1 VPKDRKSAPAAPA
14 EPSRDA
20 LQLFHP
26 AVRDWFTAV
35 FAAPTR
41 PQITGW
47 PAIARG
53 ESTLILAPTGTGKTL
68 AAFLWCIN
76 RIMFS
81 PVPAQ
86 PQRCR
91 VLYISPIKALA
102 VDVERN
108 LRAPLV
114 GIAQAAQRRGA
125 GHHLPS
131 VAIRTGDTPPGERAR
146 FQRHPADILI
156 TTPESLYLLL
166 TSNARDALRSV
177 EVVVIDEIHAIVP
190 TKRGSHLALSIERL
204 EHLVG
209 RPLQR
214 IGLSATQRPLEEV
227 ARFLGGA
234 DVAKQKESQ
243 QAADGEAATRD
254 RQKTVAA
261 EDSESSVGEISPPQ
275 AVTETAHHVPEEA
288 LAEFEAPACAP
299 VYRPI
304 TIVNA
309 SEPKRFDLRVEVPVE
324 DMAKL
329 AELDNLPSGPA
340 SQAPLRRSIWS
351 AIHPQLLEQI
361 RAHRSTLIFVNSR
374 RLAERISGAINEL
387 AGETLVRAHHGSVAV
402 AQRKE
407 IEDRLKL
414 GTLRGIVATSSL
426 ELGIDMGAIDLVLQ
440 IESPPS
446 VASGMQR
453 VGRASHN
460 VGATSN
466 AVIFPKFRADLL
478 ACAAIT
484 RAMYQGQVES
494 VHYPRNPLD
503 VLAQQIVAIV
513 SLEEWTV
520 EALFALVRAAAP
532 YAALTRTIF
541 DSVLDMLSGRY
552 PSDEFADLRPRLTW
566 DRLTNK
572 LTSRQGSQRVAIIN
586 GGTIPDRGL
595 YGVFLAGA
603 VRGARV
609 GELDEEMVFE
619 SRQGDTIILGAS
631 TWRIEEIS
639 HNQVLV
645 SPAPGEPGRMP
656 FWKGEAAG
664 RPAEFGRKIGE
675 MTRELVRL
683 PRPVAFAK
691 LVAEH
696 SLDSNA
702 AENLLKYL
710 EEQSAATA
718 RIPSDEDIVIEI
730 CRDEMGDRR
739 VCVLTPFG
747 TPIHAP
753 WCMAVTAK
761 LRAERGLEVASMW
774 SDDGFVLRVPDSD
787 ETIRSED
794 LLPAPAE
801 FKELVLRQ
809 LGSTALFAAK
819 FREAAGRALLLPKR
833 RPGMRAPLW
842 QQRKRASDLLAVAAQ
857 FSTFPMLLEAYREC
871 LRDVFDLPAAASILA
886 AIERGAIRVTHVES
900 DKPSPFAASLL
911 FSYVANYIY
920 EGDAPLA
927 ERRAQALSIDQS
939 QLAELLGDSDLRE
952 LLDAAA
958 LEEVEA
964 RLQSLEPEYR
974 ARHADGVHDL
984 LLKLGD
990 LSETEI
996 VARSETPEIAAAIP
1010 ELVNARRAVRVRVGV
1025 GGDAR
1030 YIAVEYASRYR
1041 DALGTPLPPGLAEVF
1056 LAGSADPLREIL
1068 RRYARTHGP
1077 FTTAEVAT
1085 RYGLAPAM
1093 VETALHALHGL
1104 GRLREGEF
1112 RPGGTHRE
1120 WCDPEVLQQIRRKSL
1135 ARLRREI
1142 EPVEQKTF
1150 TRLAAR
1156 WQGVTVRRRGLD
1168 ALLDTVE
1175 NLQGA
1180 ALLASELERE
1190 ILPARIAEYRHGDL
1204 DTVMASGQV
1213 VWVGVEQVGDR
1224 DGRVALYLTE
1234 SLPLLL
1240 PPQELRSGVLVDG
1253 GAAQLSEKAV
1263 HILEFLAKNGASF
1276 FAGIHAA
1283 LGGGFPGET
1292 RDALWELVW
1301 SGQIT
1306 NDTFHPVRDL
1316 LRPRETKHER
1326 GANFAGGTPG
1336 SPEFLRRLRS
1346 RTSGGGPAQG
1356 RWSLIRPATS
1366 AGVRAE
1372 APLVDHVAGDAPQA
1386 AASWP
1391 ITVTQWSANM
1401 AQQLLV
1407 RHGIVLRETAIAE
1420 NIPRGYPTIYPALKT
1435 MEDSGWVRRGMF
1447 VAGLGAAQFAMP
1459 GAVDMLR
1466 SLRSEPQ
1473 TAEVLFLAATDPAN
1487 PYGTLLPWPRK
1498 DLQDSVDGEAAPN
1511 PDREAVDSGAK
1522 KSPIGRKSA
1531 EEIRAFVPSATSALS
1546 LPAMSRTRGAGV
1558 ILING
1563 ELAAFFRRMNPAVRV
1578 FLPESEPQLT
1588 HFARELAKKFAEVA
1602 IRRQGRKTGLL
1613 IGSLNEVVARE
1624 HFLARFL
1631 EEAGFV
1637 NTALGFQMRR
1647 VTPIAMAE
1655 AQDAADTAAREEAAN
1670 DNDLDDADPK
1680 ITGTA

>member
-1 VPKDRKSAPAAPA
+1 VSNSL
-14 EPSRDA
+14 E
-20 LQLFHP
+20 LFHP

-41 PQITGW
+41 PQFTGW
-47 PAIARG
+47 PAIAHN

-76 RIMFS
+76 RIMFT
-81 PVPAQ
+81 PPPTEA
-86 PQRCR
+86 QRCR

-114 GIAQAAQRRGA
+114 GIAQAAQRLGA
-125 GHHLPS
+125 EFHPPTIS
-131 VAIRTGDTPPGERAR
+131 IRTGDTPPVERAR

-156 TTPESLYLLL
+156 TTPESLYFLL
-166 TSNARDALRSV
+166 TSNAREALRSV

-204 EHLVG
+204 EHLVR

-234 DVAKQKESQ
+234 DLSVQKSSPAAMAAKQKAKEKSAIAGPPVSVTDEAEPSQ
-243 QAADGEAATRD
+243 
-254 RQKTVAA
+254 
-261 EDSESSVGEISPPQ
+261 SE
-275 AVTETAHHVPEEA
+275 VPEEA
-288 LAEFEAPACAP
+288 LSEFESAAFAP

-304 TIVNA
+304 TIIDA
-309 SEPKRFDLRVEVPVE
+309 SEPKRLDLRVEVPVE

-329 AELDNLPSGPA
+329 HELDDLPSGPA
-340 SQAPLRRSIWS
+340 SQRPVRRSIWS
-351 AIHPQLLEQI
+351 AIHPKLLEQI

-387 AGETLVRAHHGSVAV
+387 AGEILVRAHHGSVAV

-426 ELGIDMGAIDLVLQ
+426 ELGIDMGAIDLVIQ

-466 AVIFPKFRADLL
+466 AIIYPKFRADLV

-484 RAMYQGQVES
+484 RAMYLGQVES

-513 SLEEWTV
+513 SLEDWAV
-520 EALFALVRAAAP
+520 ENLFDLIRRSAP
-532 YAALTRTIF
+532 YAALTRSIF

-566 DRLTNK
+566 DRVGNK

-603 VRGARV
+603 SRGARV

-639 HNQVLV
+639 HNQVIV

-683 PRPVAFAK
+683 PRPVAFTK
-691 LVAEH
+691 LVEEH
-696 SLDSNA
+696 SLDANA

-710 EEQSAATA
+710 EDQAAATG
-718 RIPSDEDIVIEI
+718 RIPSDEDVVIEI

-761 LRAERGLEVASMW
+761 LRAERGLEVESMW

-787 ETIRSED
+787 KIIRPEE
-794 LLPAPAE
+794 LLPTPAE
-801 FKELVLRQ
+801 FKDLVLRQ
-809 LGSTALFAAK
+809 LGSTSLFAAK

-842 QQRKRASDLLAVAAQ
+842 QQRKRAADLLAVASQ
-857 FSTFPMLLEAYREC
+857 FSTFPILLEAYREC
-871 LRDVFDLPAAASILA
+871 VRDVFDLPAAANILA
-886 AIERGAIRVTHVES
+886 AIQRGTIRVSHVES

-939 QLAELLGDSDLRE
+939 QLEELLGDSDLRE

-958 LEEVEA
+958 LDEVEA

-974 ARHADGVHDL
+974 ARHVDGVHDL

-990 LSETEI
+990 LSESEI
-996 VARSETPEIAAAIP
+996 VARSETPEIATTINDLA
-1010 ELVNARRAVRVRVGV
+1010 NSRRAVRARIA
-1025 GGDAR
+1025 GDFR

-1056 LAGSADPLREIL
+1056 LGKSEGPLREIL

-1077 FTTAEVAT
+1077 FTTADVAA
-1085 RYGLAPAM
+1085 RYGLP
-1093 VETALHALHGL
+1093 TATVAAALRALHGIGKL
-1104 GRLREGEF
+1104 LEGEF

-1142 EPVEQKTF
+1142 EPVEQRTF
-1150 TRLAAR
+1150 ARLAAR
-1156 WQGVTVRRRGLD
+1156 WQGVAVRRRGLD

-1180 ALLASELERE
+1180 AVLASELERE
-1190 ILPARIAEYRHGDL
+1190 ILPARIADYHHGDL
-1204 DTVMASGQV
+1204 DTVIASGQV
-1213 VWVGVEQVGDR
+1213 VWVGVEQIGDR

-1240 PPQELRSGVLVDG
+1240 PPQELRGEG
-1253 GAAQLSEKAV
+1253 TTPSEKASQ
-1263 HILEFLAKNGASF
+1263 ILEFLGKSGASF

-1283 LGGGFPGET
+1283 LGGGFPTET

-1306 NDTFHPVRDL
+1306 NDTFHPLRDL

-1326 GANFAGGTPG
+1326 GATFGGGAPG

-1346 RTSGGGPAQG
+1346 RTAGGGPAQG
-1356 RWSLIRPATS
+1356 RWSLIRQHVSSEPGS
-1366 AGVRAE
+1366 AA
-1372 APLVDHVAGDAPQA
+1372 
-1386 AASWP
+1386 P
-1391 ITVTQWSANM
+1391 ITVTQWSANI

-1435 MEDSGWVRRGMF
+1435 MEDRGWVRRGMF

-1459 GAVDMLR
+1459 SAVDMLR

-1473 TAEVLFLAATDPAN
+1473 TPEVLFLAATDPAN

-1498 DLQDSVDGEAAPN
+1498 DFDQAETPGLATEASNSPTDVRSTA
-1511 PDREAVDSGAK
+1511 RAVANIASASKKTGAEVR
-1522 KSPIGRKSA
+1522 GL
-1531 EEIRAFVPSATSALS
+1531 ATAASSNSIS
-1546 LPAMSRTRGAGV
+1546 LPSISRTRGAGV

-1578 FLPESEPQLT
+1578 FLPESEPELT
-1588 HFARELAKKFAEVA
+1588 HFARKLSEKFAEVA

-1613 IGSLNEVVARE
+1613 IGSINDVVARE
-1624 HFLARFL
+1624 HFLALFL

-1637 NTALGFQMRR
+1637 NTTWGFQMRR
-1647 VTPIAMAE
+1647 VTPIAMAS
-1655 AQDAADTAAREEAAN
+1655 DAAKEAADGASA
-1670 DNDLDDADPK
+1670 DNDAEEIDAE

>member
-1 VPKDRKSAPAAPA
+1 VPKDRKHASDESSA
-14 EPSRDA
+14 DA
-20 LQLFHP
+20 LSLFHP
-26 AVRDWFTAV
+26 AVQDWFAAV
-35 FAAPTR
+35 FPAPTR
-41 PQITGW
+41 PQTAGW

-81 PVPAQ
+81 AVPAEQ
-86 PQRCR
+86 QRCR

-114 GIAQAAQRRGA
+114 GIAQAAQRLGA
-125 GHHLPS
+125 DYHLPS
-131 VAIRTGDTPPGERAR
+131 VSIRTGDTPPAERAR

-190 TKRGSHLALSIERL
+190 TKRGSHLALSVERL

-209 RPLQR
+209 RPVQR

-234 DVAKQKESQ
+234 DLARQKET
-243 QAADGEAATRD
+243 QASVDAIAARRD
-254 RQKTVAA
+254 KKKTVAA
-261 EDSESSVGEISPPQ
+261 APAEKLDAEIPATGP
-275 AVTETAHHVPEEA
+275 ATEAAHDVPEEA
-288 LAEFEAPACAP
+288 LTEFESPAFAPI
-299 VYRPI
+299 YRPI
-304 TIVNA
+304 TIVDA
-309 SEPKRFDLRVEVPVE
+309 GELKRLDLRVEVPVE
-324 DMAKL
+324 DMA
-329 AELDNLPSGPA
+329 ELDDLPSGPA
-340 SQAPLRRSIWS
+340 SQGPVRRSIWS
-351 AIHPQLLEQI
+351 AIHPKLLEQI

-387 AGETLVRAHHGSVAV
+387 AGEILVRAHHGSVAV

-426 ELGIDMGAIDLVLQ
+426 ELGIDMGAIDLVIQ

-466 AVIFPKFRADLL
+466 AIIFPKFRADLV

-520 EALFALVRAAAP
+520 EALFDLVRAAAP
-532 YAALTRTIF
+532 YAALTRSIF
-541 DSVLDMLSGRY
+541 DGVLDMLSGRY

-566 DRLTNK
+566 DRITNK
-572 LTSRQGSQRVAIIN
+572 LTSRQGSQRIAIIN

-603 VRGARV
+603 SRGARV

-639 HNQVLV
+639 HNQVIV

-683 PRPVAFAK
+683 PRPVAFTK
-691 LVAEH
+691 LVEEH
-696 SLDSNA
+696 SLDANA

-710 EEQSAATA
+710 EDQAAATG

-747 TPIHAP
+747 RPIHAP

-761 LRAERGLEVASMW
+761 LRAERGLEVESMW

-794 LLPAPAE
+794 LLPTPTE

-809 LGSTALFAAK
+809 LGSTSLFAAK

-842 QQRKRASDLLAVAAQ
+842 QQRKRAADLLAVAAQ

-871 LRDVFDLPAAASILA
+871 IRDVFDLPAAGNILA
-886 AIERGAIRVTHVES
+886 AIQRGAIHVTHVQS

-939 QLAELLGDSDLRE
+939 QLEELLGDSDLRE
-952 LLDAAA
+952 LLDSAA
-958 LEEVEA
+958 LDEVEA
-964 RLQSLEPEYR
+964 RLQSFEPEYR

-990 LSETEI
+990 LSESEI
-996 VARSETPEIAAAIP
+996 VARSETPEIAGTVS
-1010 ELVNARRAVRVRVGV
+1010 ELVNARRAVRIRV
-1025 GGDAR
+1025 GGDSR
-1030 YIAVEYASRYR
+1030 FIAVEYASRYR
-1041 DALGTPLPPGLAEVF
+1041 DAMGTPLPPGLAEVF
-1056 LAGSADPLREIL
+1056 LAKSEDPLREIL

-1077 FTTAEVAT
+1077 FTTADVAA
-1085 RYGLAPAM
+1085 RYGLPPAT
-1093 VETALHALHGL
+1093 VDTALRALHGL
-1104 GRLREGEF
+1104 GKILEGEF

-1150 TRLAAR
+1150 ARLAAR

-1204 DTVMASGQV
+1204 DRLMASGQV

-1224 DGRVALYLTE
+1224 DGRVALCLTE

-1240 PPQELRSGVLVDG
+1240 PPQELRSDVVVDG
-1253 GAAQLSEKAV
+1253 VAAKPSEKATQ
-1263 HILEFLAKNGASF
+1263 ILAFLSRNGASF

-1283 LGGGFPGET
+1283 VGGGFPGET
-1292 RDALWELVW
+1292 RDALWELAW

-1306 NDTFHPVRDL
+1306 NDTFHPLRDL
-1316 LRPRETKHER
+1316 LRPRETKHDR
-1326 GANFAGGTPG
+1326 GANFGGGAPG

-1346 RTSGGGPAQG
+1346 RTGGGGPAQG
-1356 RWSLIRPATS
+1356 RWSLLRPA
-1366 AGVRAE
+1366 APVGVGTQA
-1372 APLVDHVAGDAPQA
+1372 VAGNTDTANGGDATA
-1386 AASWP
+1386 AASP
-1391 ITVTQWSANM
+1391 ITVTQWSANI

-1459 GAVDMLR
+1459 SAVDMLR

-1498 DLQDSVDGEAAPN
+1498 DSEDSPDGETTTNTERDAA
-1511 PDREAVDSGAK
+1511 DSSAK
-1522 KSPIGRKSA
+1522 MPPIGRKSA
-1531 EEIRAFVPSATSALS
+1531 AEMRAFVPSTASP
-1546 LPAMSRTRGAGV
+1546 LPLPSMTRTRGAGV

-1578 FLPESEPQLT
+1578 FLPESEPELT

-1613 IGSLNEVVARE
+1613 IGSINKVVARE

-1631 EEAGFV
+1631 EEAGFI

-1655 AQDAADTAAREEAAN
+1655 AKDAADAAAAEEAAN
-1670 DNDLDDADPK
+1670 ENDLDDADPK
-1680 ITGTA
+1680 LSGTA

>member
-1 VPKDRKSAPAAPA
+1 VPKNRESVSA
-14 EPSRDA
+14 EPSADA

-26 AVRDWFTAV
+26 AVRDWFSAV
-35 FAAPTR
+35 FPSPTR
-41 PQITGW
+41 PQIAGW

-81 PVPAQ
+81 PVPAEQ
-86 PQRCR
+86 QRCR
-91 VLYISPIKALA
+91 VVYISPIKALA

-114 GIAQAAQRRGA
+114 GIAQAAQRLGA
-125 GHHLPS
+125 DYHLPS
-131 VAIRTGDTPPGERAR
+131 VSIRTGDTPPGERAR

-234 DVAKQKESQ
+234 DLSKQKESLQ
-243 QAADGEAATRD
+243 SADGAATSRGKK
-254 RQKTVAA
+254 KTVAA
-261 EDSESSVGEISPPQ
+261 EHSEKAGHDSS
-275 AVTETAHHVPEEA
+275 ATEAPTERAHDVPEEA
-288 LAEFEAPACAP
+288 LAEFESPTFAPI
-299 VYRPI
+299 YRPI
-304 TIVNA
+304 TIVDA
-309 SEPKRFDLRVEVPVE
+309 SDPKRLDLRVEVPVE

-329 AELDNLPSGPA
+329 AELDDLPSGPA
-340 SQAPLRRSIWS
+340 SQGPVRRSIWS
-351 AIHPQLLEQI
+351 AIHPKLLEQI

-426 ELGIDMGAIDLVLQ
+426 ELGIDMGAIDLVIQ

-466 AVIFPKFRADLL
+466 AIIFPKFRADLV

-520 EALFALVRAAAP
+520 EALFDLVRAAAP
-532 YAALTRTIF
+532 YAALTRSIF
-541 DSVLDMLSGRY
+541 DGVLDMLSGRY

-566 DRLTNK
+566 DRITNN

-603 VRGARV
+603 TRGARV

-639 HNQVLV
+639 HNQVVV

-675 MTRELVRL
+675 MTRELLRL
-683 PRPVAFAK
+683 PRPVAFTK
-691 LVAEH
+691 LVEEH

-710 EEQSAATA
+710 EDQSAATG

-761 LRAERGLEVASMW
+761 LRTERGLEVESMW
-774 SDDGFVLRVPDSD
+774 SDDGFVLRVPDTD

-794 LLPAPAE
+794 LLPTPTE

-809 LGSTALFAAK
+809 LGSTSLFAAK

-833 RPGMRAPLW
+833 RPGIRAPLW

-871 LRDVFDLPAAASILA
+871 IRDVFDLPAAANILA
-886 AIERGAIRVTHVES
+886 AIQRGAIRVTHVES

-939 QLAELLGDSDLRE
+939 QLEELLGDSDLRE

-958 LEEVEA
+958 LDEVEA
-964 RLQSLEPEYR
+964 RLQSLEREYR
-974 ARHADGVHDL
+974 ARHTDGVHDL

-990 LSETEI
+990 LSESEI
-996 VARSETPEIAAAIP
+996 VARSETPEVAATIS
-1010 ELVNARRAVRVRVGV
+1010 ELVHARRAVRVRVG
-1025 GGDAR
+1025 GDTR

-1056 LAGSADPLREIL
+1056 LTKSEDPLREIL

-1077 FTTAEVAT
+1077 FTTADVAV
-1085 RYGLAPAM
+1085 RYGLPPAA
-1093 VETALHALHGL
+1093 VETSLHTLHGL
-1104 GRLREGEF
+1104 GKLLEGEF

-1120 WCDPEVLQQIRRKSL
+1120 WCDPEVLQRIRRKSL

-1150 TRLAAR
+1150 ARLAAR

-1240 PPQELRSGVLVDG
+1240 PPQELRSEVLVDG
-1253 GAAQLSEKAV
+1253 VAAKPSEKAAQ
-1263 HILEFLAKNGASF
+1263 ILEFLTKNGASF

-1301 SGQIT
+1301 SGQIS
-1306 NDTFHPVRDL
+1306 NDTFHPLRDL

-1326 GANFAGGTPG
+1326 GANFGGTPG

-1356 RWSLIRPATS
+1356 RWSLIRPGAS
-1366 AGVRAE
+1366 AGVNA
-1372 APLVDHVAGDAPQA
+1372 APIVGNIAGDVPNA
-1386 AASWP
+1386 ATSSP
-1391 ITVTQWSANM
+1391 NTVTQWSANI

-1420 NIPRGYPTIYPALKT
+1420 NIPRGYPTIYPALKI

-1459 GAVDMLR
+1459 SAVDMLR

-1498 DLQDSVDGEAAPN
+1498 DSEGSVEGEGTPNLNRDAA
-1511 PDREAVDSGAK
+1511 DVSAK
-1522 KSPIGRKSA
+1522 KAPIGRKSA
-1531 EEIRAFVPSATSALS
+1531 EEVRAFVPDVTNTLS
-1546 LPAMSRTRGAGV
+1546 LPALSRTRGAGV

-1578 FLPESEPQLT
+1578 FLPESEPELT

-1613 IGSLNEVVARE
+1613 IGSINEVVARE

-1655 AQDAADTAAREEAAN
+1655 AKDAADAAAAEEAAN

-1680 ITGTA
+1680 VTGTA